1 MAKKKPQR
9 SLIKWTQ
16 QKWRTKSGK
25 PSTEGPD
32 ATGEAYAPEA
42 AIRSMPDKKY
52 ARATA
57 VKRAARKK
65 GVQHAKHGL
74 HKGKKR

>member
-1 MAKKKPQR
+1 MAKKSPQR
-9 SLIKWTQ
+9 SLIRWTE

-25 PSTEGPD
+25 PSTQGPD

-42 AIRSMPDKKY
+42 AIRSMSAGKY

-57 VKRAARKK
+57 KKRAARKM
-65 GVQHAKHGL
+65 GEQFAKHGL